1 MAVVYID
8 YFFISIRIHN
18 GTADCGGWTIVTNSL
33 VNNFGSTLT
42 PFNISYNDLLN
53 VGVGTPS
60 VNSNYQISLIQ
71 YRLLANANHKV
82 DYVWYAKSGKSSD
95 PWIKTIGYNN
105 HYLDNS
111 VDFIWYGNLVYFS
124 YGGVAYNGMSISTY
138 DRDKDLLSS
147 VSCVDT
153 YGSLDYLCAS
163 VQWNSAISLG
173 GYSLSLNPFDYYY
186 PGWIANNKQDSFY
199 ISANNINI
207 SKTR

>member
-1 MAVVYID
+1 MSHY
-8 YFFISIRIHN
+8 SQLLSTHHN
-18 GTADCGGWTIVTNSL
+18 LIYRGGWTIVTNSL

-153 YGSLDYLCAS
+153 YGSFGWYSDCHDAHFWSKTEDQGLCGSKKQDKGGTALC
-163 VQWNSAISLG
+163 N
-173 GYSLSLNPFDYYY
+173 GYSNYGPDAAGAFNTYYQVK
-186 PGWIANNKQDSFY
+186 IM
-199 ISANNINI
+199 I
-207 SKTR
+207 R